1 MRTNNNSKRKSNN
14 KLNLFLTLF
23 CMLIAF
29 TGFSQEDD
37 NSKPASSN
45 WDLGASFQSR
55 YIWRGINLGG
65 NSASIQPS
73 ISYSTGIFTLG
84 AWGAYSIGSDQ
95 VGQEAD
101 LYVTVA
107 PLDFL
112 SFTVTDYFF
121 PVDRL
126 GNNNYF
132 DYSDTTGHVFEV
144 MASFSSNN
152 FPIGFMIATN
162 FAGADKKENGNQS
175 FSTYIEANYAISAG
189 SVDINLFAGAVIG
202 DEGGYY
208 GTDGSGFINLGLGVS
223 KEIKI
228 TQSWGLPVDAA
239 LIFNPDAENIFITF
253 GFTI

>member
-1 MRTNNNSKRKSNN
+1 MKTNYNSKKKSKN
-14 KLNLFLTLF
+14 KLNSFLILF
-23 CMLIAF
+23 CILISF
-29 TGFSQEDD
+29 TGFSQDD
-37 NSKPASSN
+37 NNKSTSSN
-45 WDLGASFQSR
+45 WNLGASVQSR

-73 ISYSTGIFTLG
+73 IEYSAGIFTIG

-101 LYVTVA
+101 LYITVA

-121 PVDRL
+121 PVERTGRQGYFEYGDR
-126 GNNNYF
+126 
-132 DYSDTTGHVFEV
+132 TGHVFEA

-175 FSTYIEANYAISAG
+175 FSTYIEASYGVSAG
-189 SVDINLFAGAVIG
+189 FVDINLFVGAVLG
-202 DEGGYY
+202 DDGGYY
-208 GTDGSGFINLGLGVS
+208 GTDGSGLINLGLGVS
-223 KEIKI
+223 KAIKI
-228 TQSWGLPVDAA
+228 TESWSLPVDAA
-239 LIFNPDAENIFITF
+239 LIYNPNAENIFITF

>member
-1 MRTNNNSKRKSNN
+1 METNPFLKKESNRN
-14 KLNLFLTLF
+14 IIYIIIVVCILFSSS
-23 CMLIAF
+23 
-29 TGFSQEDD
+29 GFSQEDEKGK
-37 NSKPASSN
+37 SSFSN

-73 ISYSTGIFTLG
+73 IEYSKGMFTVG
-84 AWGAYSIGSDQ
+84 AWGAYSIGGDQ

-101 LYVTVA
+101 LYITIS

-121 PVDRL
+121 PVERA
-126 GNNNYF
+126 GSNGYF
-132 DYSDTTGHVFEV
+132 DYSDRTGHVFEV
-144 MASFSSNN
+144 MTSFSSDN
-152 FPIGFMIATN
+152 FPIGFMVATD
-162 FAGADKKENGNQS
+162 FAGADKKENGDQS
-175 FSTYIEANYAISAG
+175 FSTYIEVNYGTSVG
-189 SVDINLFAGAVIG
+189 FVDISLFIGAVFG
-202 DEGGYY
+202 DNGGYY
-208 GTDGSGFINLGLGVS
+208 GTDGSGLINLGFGVS

-228 TQSWGLPVDAA
+228 TEKWSLPVDAA